1 MNVFSGVFWKC
12 IFMFLLLIHSE
23 PLHSAEKT
31 NILQKLMDNNDDII
45 KQISLLINKK
55 ERDPS
60 QLFKEITLDGK
71 EKISLIIR
79 DKLQP
84 ERIDQKKIFLLYKMS
99 KRLSQKIMELRTVK
113 KSQSVDKFVK
123 ISSLLD
129 YKRIWQNSHITEEG
143 KMAKEEDSKRDILQ
157 FSTNKALNAGNTL
170 ISLYLQMQNY
180 KTTLWD
186 EKKKIFIKLVNLLNQ
201 IMSLRLELFKL
212 YLKISH
218 LQSSLN
224 RDMDNLAFINHEIL
238 IKKNNKM
245 TKYIDKYFNIHGD
258 IIERENSLFLMT
270 GKNIGYIFSFDIN
283 HQDSIFSDKSKN
295 SNKKSKNC
303 NEKSHLSYEEAIK
316 IIKNQYA
323 IANASKN
330 QEKYIFDILDCNL
343 KKNLRIENVSQILA
357 SLIAMI
363 NYDIKWE
370 WTTDLISQPNQ
381 KSFSVSKELS
391 LSLQNMAETISSIV
405 NNHWDYK
412 KKIHEIQDRCKNLF
426 IELSKEITSMDN
438 NEQRL
443 HNIHSQWALYK
454 KQKEQD
460 DGRFNGGLI
469 SKEKQQSSMI
479 KFLNKQI
486 EQIIREN
493 EIIKNQLIIVFLTK
507 NILRKGR

>member
-186 EKKKIFIKLVNLLNQ
+186 EKKKIFIKLVNLLN
-201 IMSLRLELFKL
+201 
-212 YLKISH
+212 
-218 LQSSLN
+218 
-224 RDMDNLAFINHEIL
+224 
-238 IKKNNKM
+238 
-245 TKYIDKYFNIHGD
+245 YI
-258 IIERENSLFLMT
+258 
-270 GKNIGYIFSFDIN
+270 
-283 HQDSIFSDKSKN
+283 
-295 SNKKSKNC
+295 
-303 NEKSHLSYEEAIK
+303 
-316 IIKNQYA
+316 
-323 IANASKN
+323 
-330 QEKYIFDILDCNL
+330 
-343 KKNLRIENVSQILA
+343 
-357 SLIAMI
+357 
-363 NYDIKWE
+363 
-370 WTTDLISQPNQ
+370 
-381 KSFSVSKELS
+381 
-391 LSLQNMAETISSIV
+391 
-405 NNHWDYK
+405 
-412 KKIHEIQDRCKNLF
+412 
-426 IELSKEITSMDN
+426 
-438 NEQRL
+438 
-443 HNIHSQWALYK
+443 
-454 KQKEQD
+454 
-460 DGRFNGGLI
+460 
-469 SKEKQQSSMI
+469 
-479 KFLNKQI
+479 
-486 EQIIREN
+486 
-493 EIIKNQLIIVFLTK
+493 
-507 NILRKGR
+507 